1 VPRRHVRFGRVV
13 CVPVGREGGNAY
25 IWNLS
30 KTRTGRRDT
39 TSRCDSYPTP
49 FLPPAINR
57 ANCARTRQARADSR
71 RALAELRPSLSFSHR
86 WTRYYGFLAEWGS
99 RLMTHELM
107 PNGGI
112 TYLSSYKQCA
122 ATLLASI
129 ASISRACVNINRSIK
144 SAIIIMIFN
153 FRYVD
158 AIVEIILN
166 GGIDSNYV
174 FLIAQ
179 CVFFIC

>member
-1 VPRRHVRFGRVV
+1 VETRIYGIYRRPPDVATLRAATR
-13 CVPVGREGGNAY
+13 
-25 IWNLS
+25 ILS
-30 KTRTGRRDT
+30 R
-39 TSRCDSYPTP
+39 SYS
-49 FLPPAINR
+49 PAINR

-71 RALAELRPSLSFSHR
+71 RALAELRPFLSFSHR
-86 WTRYYGFLAEWGS
+86 WTRYYYGFLAEWGS
-99 RLMTHELM
+99 RLMTHELI

-112 TYLSSYKQCA
+112 TYLSSCKQCA
-122 ATLLASI
+122 ATLLASIASI